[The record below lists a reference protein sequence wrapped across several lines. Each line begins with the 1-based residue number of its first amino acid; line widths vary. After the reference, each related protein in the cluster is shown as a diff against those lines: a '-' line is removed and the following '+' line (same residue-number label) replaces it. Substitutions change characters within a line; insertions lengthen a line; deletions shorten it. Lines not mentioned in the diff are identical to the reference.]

1 MNEKTNEIRDGED
14 LKKLG
19 KFLSVDVDDH
29 TVVHDLSLINP
40 VKAILELQNDDDYF
54 EYVKT
59 ASTEEKII
67 CVGLQ
72 AIRTLII
79 KNREYGNSALSPLR
93 IYSYNEQPNDMGS
106 RIDEKLARIRKTR
119 QDPSDRRYRMND
131 IADMVGYN
139 MLISIDEV
147 FLDWRS
153 LID

>member
-1 MNEKTNEIRDGED
+1 MSENTKEIRDGKD

-29 TVVHDLSLINP
+29 TIVHELSLINP
-40 VKAILELQNDDDYF
+40 VKAILGMQDDDYF

-59 ASTEEKII
+59 ASTEEKIV

-72 AIRTLII
+72 AIRTLIL

-93 IYSYNEQPNDMGS
+93 IYSYSEQKNDMGS

-119 QDPSDRRYRMND
+119 QDPEDRKYRMND
-131 IADMVGYN
+131 IADMIGYN